1 MAGGSHKKRTK
12 ANAFFIKAYTALI
25 ALCNGLFL
33 FTELYTHGAQFGGML
48 DWFRVLFVCGSSA
61 FTYWMV
67 MDSLQHYVWSEAIK
81 GYSFDYACIVS
92 FVQVTTTLISS
103 KFFWLFLVVPGYIV
117 YVLGRRLLDWV
128 FTPTEQE
135 RYEAQN
141 SAAMDKRAA
150 KRERRMRRGR

>member
-12 ANAFFIKAYTALI
+12 ANAFFIKAYTVFI

-81 GYSFDYACIVS
+81 VPLRLRLHRVVRAGNDHAHLLKV
-92 FVQVTTTLISS
+92 
-103 KFFWLFLVVPGYIV
+103 FWLFLVVPGYIV
-117 YVLGRRLLDWV
+117 YVLGRLLDWV

-141 SAAMDKRAA
+141 SAAMDKCRET
-150 KRERRMRRGR
+150 ERRMRRGR